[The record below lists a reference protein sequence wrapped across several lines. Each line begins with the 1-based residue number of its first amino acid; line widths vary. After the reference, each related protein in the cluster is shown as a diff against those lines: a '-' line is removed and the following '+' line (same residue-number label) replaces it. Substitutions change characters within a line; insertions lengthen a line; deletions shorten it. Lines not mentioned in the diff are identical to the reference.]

1 MKLSTKINLSLLTLI
16 LSIFL
21 LTSCGDNKITKENYD
36 KIENGMT
43 LEEVEKILG
52 KGEAN
57 AETSTDLSS
66 VGMGKVTASVYSWQD
81 GSNVIT
87 MTFSNNKLEAKGQ
100 SGL

>member
-21 LTSCGDNKITKENYD
+21 LTSCGDNKINKENYD

-57 AETSTDLSS
+57 AESNTDMSGT
-66 VGMGKVTASVYSWQD
+66 GMADMKFAVYTWQD
-81 GSNVIT
+81 GTSVISL
-87 MTFSNNKLEAKGQ
+87 TFHNDKVETKVQ
-100 SGL
+100 TGL